1 MKNYRIYIIA
11 LFSIYTLSSCEKVV
25 DVDLPQGQDLPYVD
39 AWITDK
45 PGKQSIKF
53 LKAVNYL
60 ESKQP
65 EVITGAQISVT
76 DITAAKTYTF
86 SYKDGEY
93 AYDAGATAIGIIGH
107 QYKLNIT
114 WNGEQFEATETL
126 NRINKIDSISY
137 KYKEAKND
145 EKEGYYAEF
154 HARDVPDGT
163 DYYWIRTYRNGEL
176 NYKVQEMVS
185 IDGTFY
191 EDISNGLPFIE
202 PLTEGITSGD
212 KPYVKGDVV
221 KVLIRSVSKPT
232 YDFLNQLISQLYNGG
247 LFAEILQNV
256 PANITNKQSG
266 SKTKI
271 YGWFG
276 TVAETEL
283 SRTIQ

>member
-1 MKNYRIYIIA
+1 MKNYSLYIVA

-25 DVDLPQGQDLPYVD
+25 DVDLPQGAPLPYVD
-39 AWITDK
+39 AWLTDK

-53 LKAVNYL
+53 LRAVNYL

-65 EVITGAQISVT
+65 ESVT
-76 DITAAKTYTF
+76 DAQINVTDLTASKTYAF
-86 SYKDGEY
+86 AYSNGEY
-93 AYDAGATAIGIIGH
+93 AYDAGAAAIGVIGH
-107 QYKLNIT
+107 QYKLSIT
-114 WNGEQFEATETL
+114 WNGELFEATETL
-126 NRINKIDSISY
+126 NRVNKIDSITY
-137 KYKEAKND
+137 KYKEEKNGD
-145 EKEGYYAEF
+145 KAGYYAEF
-154 HARDVPDGT
+154 HAKDVPNGT
-163 DYYWIRTYRNGEL
+163 DWYWIRTYKNGQL
-176 NYKVQEMVS
+176 NYDVQEMVS

-202 PLTEGITSGD
+202 PLTEGVTSEE

-247 LFAEILQNV
+247 LFAEVLQNV
-256 PANITNKQSG
+256 PANITNKQPG

>member
-1 MKNYRIYIIA
+1 MKNYRIYIVA

-65 EVITGAQISVT
+65 EPITGAQISIT
-76 DITAAKTYTF
+76 DITAAKTYAF

-93 AYDAGATAIGIIGH
+93 AYDAGAIAIGIIGH

-163 DYYWIRTYRNGEL
+163 DYYWIRTYKNGEL
-176 NYKVQEMVS
+176 NYHVQEMVS

-202 PLTEGITSGD
+202 PLTEGITSDD

-283 SRTIQ
+283 SQTIQ